1 MTRLH
6 KKFNVCATSN
16 SYGEKKMKLKLG
28 LMFSALMLS
37 YLVGGCARE
46 DAATETEAAATV
58 DVMPE
63 ITPADAGAEESDT
76 AFVEYVWMQEG
87 PNFSREALMEKVAF
101 WNGLIDAGE
110 YDMTT
115 VNLLF
120 PREASDNYD
129 FIWVIVWPSAE
140 ARDAGW
146 AYWTE
151 NDEPSWLK
159 EIEGVFS
166 FDAADAY
173 MFAATTQMQPSVANT
188 TDVFE
193 NQFNFCTYAEGKG
206 PSDLSDF
213 QLAHAEFLQAY
224 EAEAGPSGYWY
235 TLLEPTFEPN
245 DPAPDFVWLD
255 LWSTAT
261 EKAQGMAYFADS
273 DLSTALDA
281 LGSCNRFGFSGL
293 NIRS

>member
-1 MTRLH
+1 
-6 KKFNVCATSN
+6 
-16 SYGEKKMKLKLG
+16 MKYSILIMLG
-28 LMFSALMLS
+28 LLI
-37 YLVGGCARE
+37 GGCAQDDAITGAV
-46 DAATETEAAATV
+46 DAAAV
-58 DVMPE
+58 DVVSE
-63 ITPADAGAEESDT
+63 TTLADAEAEESDT
-76 AFVEYVWMQEG
+76 VFIEYVWHKEG
-87 PNFSREALMEKVAF
+87 ANFSREALMEKVAF
-101 WNGLIDAGE
+101 WNELIDAGE
-110 YDMTT
+110 FDMTT

-120 PREASDNYD
+120 PREANDNYD
-129 FIWVIVWPSAE
+129 FIWVMVWPSLE
-140 ARDAGW
+140 AQAAGL
-146 AYWTE
+146 AYATE
-151 NDEPSWLK
+151 NSDVGSSWLK

-166 FDAADAY
+166 FDPADAY
-173 MFAATTQMQPSVANT
+173 MFGATTQMQPSVANA

-255 LWSTAT
+255 LWSSAQ
-261 EKAQGMAYFADS
+261 EKAEGMAYFADS

-281 LGSCNRFGFSGL
+281 LGSCNRVGFSGL